1 MKQKLFTLF
10 AAVIIAANA
19 MAQDVSAFTN
29 QTITVEGVSF
39 KMIAV
44 EGGTFTMGAT
54 SEQGSDA
61 YDNEKPTHSVTLSD
75 YYIGETEVT
84 QALWY
89 AVMGYKPTSGGSQW
103 SSNYG
108 LGDNY
113 PAYYISWDDCQAFI
127 TKLNTLTG
135 KTFRMPTEAEWE
147 YAARGGNKS
156 KGYKYSGSN
165 TIDDVAWYY
174 DNSGIKSHTVG
185 TKAANELGIYDMS
198 GNLWEWCSD
207 WYSRSYYSSSAQTN
221 PTGPSSGSGR
231 VRRGGY
237 WYNSART
244 CRVSYRNNFAPSHCD
259 IVIGLRLVLVPYYNI
274 IVTASEGGTA
284 TGDGKY
290 NIGETATLTATP
302 NEYYEFEKWSDGNTE
317 NPRTITVTQDSVF
330 EAIFVENPKYTITL
344 HAENGT
350 ISGAES
356 GKQYYEGT
364 ALTLT
369 ATPNQGYTF
378 AQWSD
383 GNTDNPRTITVTQ
396 DSTFTAV
403 FEEITPE
410 YVDLGLPS
418 GTLWAT
424 CNVGATAPEQ
434 AGDYFAW
441 GETEPKENYDWTNEG
456 DYKWGV
462 AKWNGE
468 TYEGMT
474 KYNNED
480 GLLTLEAADDAA
492 TANWGGKWRTPTQKE
507 MQELLDECQRDWTTD
522 YNGTGKAGYII
533 TSKAEGNT
541 NAIFLPAAGYYDQ
554 SYLTLV
560 GSQGYYWSSSLYEES
575 PSVVNVLYFGSDFY
589 IGSFNR
595 RCSGY
600 SVRPVCSKDGILTGV
615 ETPYIASP
623 DQVRKV
629 MENGTMYIIHDGV
642 RYNVLG
648 VKVK

>member
-19 MAQDVSAFTN
+19 MAQTTHKGHEYVDLGLTSGTLWATCNVGATAPEQAGDYFAWGETTTKSDYSWSTYKYCNGSSSTQTKYCTKSSYGTVDNKTTLEASDDAATANWGGAWRMPTYAEQTELRTECTWKWEKLNGVNGYRVTIKKDTSKSIFLPAAGVLRGTSLEDAGSHGRYWSSSLYESTPCYAYVLYFYSSRY
-29 QTITVEGVSF
+29 QYEYYYRYLGQSVRPVCSSVQEYTITVS
-39 KMIAV
+39 
-44 EGGTFTMGAT
+44 
-54 SEQGSDA
+54 
-61 YDNEKPTHSVTLSD
+61 
-75 YYIGETEVT
+75 
-84 QALWY
+84 
-89 AVMGYKPTSGGSQW
+89 
-103 SSNYG
+103 
-108 LGDNY
+108 
-113 PAYYISWDDCQAFI
+113 
-127 TKLNTLTG
+127 
-135 KTFRMPTEAEWE
+135 
-147 YAARGGNKS
+147 
-156 KGYKYSGSN
+156 
-165 TIDDVAWYY
+165 
-174 DNSGIKSHTVG
+174 
-185 TKAANELGIYDMS
+185 
-198 GNLWEWCSD
+198 
-207 WYSRSYYSSSAQTN
+207 
-221 PTGPSSGSGR
+221 
-231 VRRGGY
+231 
-237 WYNSART
+237 
-244 CRVSYRNNFAPSHCD
+244 
-259 IVIGLRLVLVPYYNI
+259 
-274 IVTASEGGTA
+274 ASEGGTA
-284 TGDGKY
+284 TGDGEQFA
-290 NIGETATLTATP
+290 GCTMTLTATP

-383 GNTDNPRTITVTQ
+383 GVTTAERTITVTQ

-403 FEEITPE
+403 FEAFTPE
-410 YVDLGLPS
+410 YVDLGLTS

-434 AGDYFAW
+434 YGDYFAW

-560 GSQGYYWSSSLYEES
+560 GSQGYYWSSSLYEDF
-575 PSVVNVLYFGSDFY
+575 PGFINVLYFGSDFY